1 MNQFAL
7 DALPSSPRTHRLRR
21 LAALLAALA
30 CAGPALAAND
40 AMTELLRVL
49 HAKGTLDDETYAA
62 LTRAAQADAERNAAA
77 GSEVEQEADNKL
89 ERSLARLG
97 APRLRPGRFELEE
110 RPGGFDWRLIGRL
123 HYDAAFF
130 DGDGAFEQTDDSQL
144 RRVRLGAAGT
154 LDANWKFKVEY
165 DFRDGDKAIEGLRD
179 AYIEYAGKLP
189 GLDPAAH
196 PTSVK
201 IGQSHEPFSFDLLNS
216 SNNSMFIERAL
227 PVNTL
232 ANFVGERQP
241 GLKLT
246 TWGARWTGA
255 LGAFATRQQE
265 SLSPVTVTCP
275 IPAGGAVP
283 GSSLQCTGSGGD
295 EQTGPRDFN
304 DGYALTA
311 RGTWSPWHEDGH
323 VLHLGTA
330 FSYRDFLDG
339 NTMRLRE
346 RFEVNETASRLI
358 DTGNFAARHFMRWN
372 AELAV
377 VEGPFTLQGEYLAMK
392 AATPTA
398 DPYFDGYYL
407 QAGWFLTG
415 ESRPYKFQ
423 DGIFDGVRPTSLV
436 GKGGWGAWELVARY
450 STADLSDA
458 SITGGLQKNFTVGLN
473 WWPIA
478 NVRFMANYVHVLDVE
493 GGAFDGAEPAAFVL
507 RSAVFW

>member
-1 MNQFAL
+1 VNQTILRPLPPRRRGRAL
-7 DALPSSPRTHRLRR
+7 L
-21 LAALLAALA
+21 LAALLGLALS
-30 CAGPALAAND
+30 GPVFAAND

-49 HAKGTLDDETYAA
+49 HEKGTLDDETYDALKLAA
-62 LTRAAQADAERNAAA
+62 RADEEQNAAA
-77 GSEVEQEADNKL
+77 GGEVGKKVDQA
-89 ERSLARLG
+89 LAQLG
-97 APRLRPGRFELEE
+97 TPGLTPGRFEVKDK
-110 RPGGFDWRLIGRL
+110 PGDFAWRVTGRL

-130 DGDGAFEQTDDSQL
+130 DGDEGFRQTDDSQF

-154 LDANWKFKVEY
+154 LNANWRFKAEY
-165 DFRDGDKAIEGLRD
+165 DFRDADKAIEGLRD
-179 AYIEYAGKLP
+179 AYIEYVGKLP

-201 IGQSHEPFSFDLLNS
+201 IGQSHEPFSFDLINS

-241 GLKLT
+241 GLKIT
-246 TWGARWTGA
+246 TWGESWTGA

-265 SLSPVTVTCP
+265 SLSAVSVTCP
-275 IPAGGAVP
+275 IPAGGAAP
-283 GSSLQCTGSGGD
+283 GSSLHCTGSGGD

-311 RGTWSPWHEDGH
+311 RGTWSPWHDGGH

-339 NTMRLRE
+339 NAMRLRE
-346 RFEVNETASRLI
+346 RFEVNETASRLV
-358 DTGNFAARHFMRWN
+358 DTGNFAAKNFMRWN
-372 AELAV
+372 AEVAV
-377 VEGPFTLQGEYLAMK
+377 VEGPFTLQGEYLALK
-392 AATPTA
+392 ANATRTA
-398 DPYFDGYYL
+398 DPWFDGWYL

-415 ESRPYKFQ
+415 ESRPYKLQ
-423 DGIFDGVRPTSLV
+423 EGIFDAVRPNSLV

-458 SITGGLQKNFTVGLN
+458 SITGGIQKNLTAGLN

-493 GGAFDGAEPAAFVL
+493 GGAFDGAEPSAFVL